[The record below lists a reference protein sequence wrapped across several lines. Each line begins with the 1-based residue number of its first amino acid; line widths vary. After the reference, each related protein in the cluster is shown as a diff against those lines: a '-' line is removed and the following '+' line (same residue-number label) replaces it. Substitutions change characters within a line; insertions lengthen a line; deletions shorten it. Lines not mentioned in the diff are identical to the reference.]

1 MKGNKITV
9 LFSVFLILL
18 KKVEIQHKELNYDSI
33 PLIPLIFYAFFHLW
47 RYLPILYNKT
57 K

>member
-33 PLIPLIFYAFFHLW
+33 PLIPLIFYAFFHL
-47 RYLPILYNKT
+47 
-57 K
+57 